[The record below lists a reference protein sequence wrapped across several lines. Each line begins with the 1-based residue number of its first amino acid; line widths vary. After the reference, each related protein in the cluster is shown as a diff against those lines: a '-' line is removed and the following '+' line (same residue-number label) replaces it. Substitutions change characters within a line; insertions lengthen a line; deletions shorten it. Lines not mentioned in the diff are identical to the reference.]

1 LQFQSK
7 NEGIFRAIR
16 FPALIS
22 KQVKEESTMA
32 LILEQINVEGLAHL
46 SYVVGDDK
54 AGVVAVIDPRRDVDI
69 YLQRT
74 REMGVRIT
82 HIIETH
88 IHADFVSGSHE
99 LQARTGAPIYGGK
112 SEDYQFE
119 LHQLSEGDELK
130 IGSVTLRAL
139 HTPGHTPEHV
149 SFIIT
154 DAKQG
159 QEPFGVFTGDTLF
172 NLDVGRP
179 DLLGGGTEKKLAAQL
194 YHSLFDKLV
203 PLGDRMEIYPCH
215 GAGSACGKSI
225 GDRRQSTIG
234 NERIFSE
241 AFKERSEQEFVEWI
255 LSGMPE
261 PPRHYTRLKKVN
273 AKGAKVMGCVPT
285 LQPLSPPEFQNLMT
299 DENTIVID
307 TRSILAFGG
316 GHIPGAIN
324 IALRSEFPNWV
335 GWMIDPE
342 KTLLLVIESERD
354 VKLVTEQL
362 FRLGYDNLAGYLHDG
377 MTSWQNA
384 GLPLAH
390 LGEWTVH
397 ELNEHKDEPDV
408 TVLDVRG
415 DDEYKHGK
423 VPGAKHIYV
432 PHLEEHLDELDKNK
446 AIATYCGTGYR
457 ASIAASLLQ
466 KQGFEKVINV
476 PGSWTA
482 WKAAGLPVAS

>member
-1 LQFQSK
+1 
-7 NEGIFRAIR
+7 
-16 FPALIS
+16 
-22 KQVKEESTMA
+22 MA
-32 LILEQINVEGLAHL
+32 LVLEQINVEGLAHL
-46 SYVVGDDK
+46 SYLIGDDK
-54 AGVVAVIDPRRDVDI
+54 AGVAAAIDPRRDVDI
-69 YLQRT
+69 YLQRA

-99 LQARTGAPIYGGK
+99 LQVRTSAPIYGGK
-112 SEDYQFE
+112 SDAYQFD

-130 IGSVTLRAL
+130 IGNVTLRAL

-149 SFIIT
+149 SFLIF

-159 QEPFGVFTGDTLF
+159 KEPFGIFTGDTLF

-194 YHSLFDKLV
+194 YHSIFDKLV

-234 NERIFSE
+234 NEKIFNP
-241 AFKERSEQEFVEWI
+241 ALQERSEEEFVEWV
-255 LSGMPE
+255 LRGMPE
-261 PPRHYTRLKKVN
+261 PPKFYARLKKVN
-273 AKGAKVMGCVPT
+273 AQGAKVMGCVPT
-285 LQPLSPPEFQNLMT
+285 LQPLSPQEFEKMMA
-299 DENTIVID
+299 DKNTIVID

-324 IALRSEFPNWV
+324 IALRAEFPNWV
-335 GWMIDPE
+335 GWMIEPE
-342 KTLLLVIESERD
+342 KTLLLVIESDRD

-362 FRLGYDNLAGYLHDG
+362 FRLGYDNLGGYLHDG

-384 GLPLAH
+384 GLPLEH
-390 LGEWTVH
+390 LGEWTVY
-397 ELNEHKDEPDV
+397 ELNKHKEDPNL
-408 TVLDVRG
+408 TVLDVRS
-415 DDEYKHGK
+415 DDEFQQGR
-423 VPGAKHIYV
+423 VPGATHIYV

-446 AIATYCGTGYR
+446 AIATYCGSGYR

-466 KQGFEKVINV
+466 KHGFDKVINV
-476 PGSWTA
+476 PGSWNA
-482 WKAAGLPVAS
+482 WKAAGLAVAS